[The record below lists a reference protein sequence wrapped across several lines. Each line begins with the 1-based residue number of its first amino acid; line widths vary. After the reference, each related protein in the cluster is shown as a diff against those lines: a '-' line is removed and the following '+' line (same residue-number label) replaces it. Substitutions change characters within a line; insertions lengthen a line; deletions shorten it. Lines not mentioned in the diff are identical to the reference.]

1 MNNGREGEGREGGRK
16 KGGKEREGGKE
27 GGRDGGREGWKG
39 GKENDDIVIRCLYEH
54 HHLLQLYISLIL
66 KLRELVHTPLLP
78 QGDSSDVGTEDHS
91 HHQQNDQDDNY
102 HHNRDD
108 NVDQIHL

>member
-1 MNNGREGEGREGGRK
+1 MDDGQGERRREGEREGG
-16 KGGKEREGGKE
+16 REGGKE
-27 GGRDGGREGWKG
+27 ELGKG
-39 GKENDDIVIRCLYEH
+39 GKEEESRHVDIAISSLCEH

-78 QGDSSDVGTEDHS
+78 QSDSSDVGTEDHS

-108 NVDQIHL
+108 NDDQIHL